1 MPSAFTTHKKIFH
14 ANQEIQYFFVC
25 RIKPGFQTETLKT
38 HTHTHTHEP
47 KGTIQIAKPKGV
59 LPCESR

>member
-38 HTHTHTHEP
+38 HTHTHKP
-47 KGTIQIAKPKGV
+47 KDTIQIAKPKGV